1 MGMSGAATWIPR
13 LVSAATLVRL
23 GAANGACQQA
33 ARPDLRPHFPCI
45 RGLARGARV
54 GECTGFVS
62 ESVTASTKIYSK
74 EPVWDPRRW
83 LPTTAEEVKARGWD
97 YLDVIIVSGD
107 AYVDHPAFGTAV
119 IGRLLEAE
127 GLRVAILP
135 QPNWRDDLR
144 DFKKLGAPR
153 MFFGVTAGCMD
164 SMVNRYTAARKPRS
178 EDAYTP
184 GGEIGFRPDYATTVY
199 CQILKK
205 LFPETPIMVGGI
217 EASLRRVT
225 HYDYWS
231 ETLKPSILAESGA
244 DLLVYGMGE
253 LPLKEAVRL
262 LKRGVPFSS
271 LRTIPQTAVLL
282 PPDAKAPKNENWED
296 FTLHSHDECLNDRAL
311 YAKNFKDIETESNR
325 VKARRLFQQVANRLL
340 VVNPPFRTMSEQQI
354 DASFDLP
361 YTRLPHPKYRKR
373 GPIPAYEM
381 IKHSINMHR
390 GCFGGCSFCTISA
403 HQGKF
408 VASRSKESILRE
420 VESIKQ
426 MPDFRG
432 TISDLG
438 GPSANMYK
446 MKGKQQ
452 WICDECVRPS
462 CIWPD
467 VCRNL
472 DTDHTPLLEI
482 YEAVRNTEGVKHAY
496 VASGIR
502 YDLFLHD
509 KGATPEV
516 KASHERY
523 IEELA
528 AHHVPGRIKVAPEH
542 TSDHVLRIMRKPTFK
557 LFHKFKE
564 KFDQA
569 AKKAGK
575 PDMPVVPYFI
585 SSHPGSRPED
595 MAELALQ
602 TKDLGFRLEQVQD
615 FTPTPMTVATEI
627 YATGVHPYDAKPVEV
642 ARSPEEKQEQRSFF
656 FWYKPE
662 MKAALRASMKR
673 LGLDDMARR
682 LLDEKKETR
691 DVTPP
696 PHITPCGMRVPK
708 SAASGEKPASPCQ
721 SRGEPHANRGPAPQ
735 LTKMPKPPKR
745 PKTDVDQLLRD
756 AGVQVGR
763 PKQDGGSR

>member
-1 MGMSGAATWIPR
+1 MSQPSPAAK
-13 LVSAATLVRL
+13 V
-23 GAANGACQQA
+23 
-33 ARPDLRPHFPCI
+33 
-45 RGLARGARV
+45 
-54 GECTGFVS
+54 
-62 ESVTASTKIYSK
+62 YSR
-74 EPVWDPRRW
+74 EPVWDPARW
-83 LPTTAEEVKARGWD
+83 LPTTRDEVAARGWD
-97 YLDVIIVSGD
+97 YLDVILVSGD

-119 IGRLLEAE
+119 IGRMLEAE
-127 GLRVAILP
+127 GLRVAIVA

-164 SMVNRYTAARKPRS
+164 SMVNRYTAAKKLRS

-184 GGEIGFRPDYATTVY
+184 GGEHGFRPDYATTVY
-199 CQILKK
+199 SRILKQ
-205 LFPETPIMVGGI
+205 LFPDVPVMIGGI

-231 ETLKPSILAESGA
+231 EELKPSILADSGA

-253 LPLKEAVRL
+253 LPLKETIRL
-262 LKRGVPFSS
+262 LKQGVPFAS
-271 LRTIPQTAVLL
+271 LTTVPQTAVLL
-282 PPDAKAPKNENWED
+282 PPGEDVPKNKRWED
-296 FTLHSHDECLNDRAL
+296 YTLHSHEYCLDDREK
-311 YAKNFKDIETESNR
+311 YSRNFKDIETESNR
-325 VKARRLFQQVANRLL
+325 VKARRILQQVGERTL
-340 VVNPPFRTMSEQQI
+340 VVNPPFPTMSEQQI
-354 DASFDLP
+354 DRAFDLP

-438 GPSANMYK
+438 GPSGNMYK
-446 MKGKQQ
+446 MKGKEQ

-472 DTDHTPLLEI
+472 DTDHTALLDI
-482 YEAVRNTEGVKHAY
+482 YKSVRETEGVNHAY

-516 KASHERY
+516 KASHEKY

-542 TSDHVLRIMRKPTFK
+542 TSDHVLRVMRKPSFN
-557 LFHKFKE
+557 LFYTFKE
-564 KFDQA
+564 KFEA
-569 AKKAGK
+569 AAAKAGK
-575 PDMPVVPYFI
+575 PKMPVVPYFI

-595 MAELALQ
+595 MAELALK

-627 YATGVHPYDAKPVEV
+627 YATGVHPYDGAEVCV
-642 ARSPEEKQEQRSFF
+642 ARTPEEKQTQRSFF

-662 MKAALRASMKR
+662 MRNALRASMQK
-673 LGLDDMARR
+673 LGLSGMARR
-682 LLDEKKETR
+682 LLDEPQKTE

-696 PHITPCGMRVPK
+696 PHITPCGMKVPSFNKASPKPCGGRHSSPPKAAKGANALKRAPANDDKPEKPK
-708 SAASGEKPASPCQ
+708 SAFEKFF
-721 SRGEPHANRGPAPQ
+721 R
-735 LTKMPKPPKR
+735 KR
-745 PKTDVDQLLRD
+745 
-756 AGVQVGR
+756 
-763 PKQDGGSR
+763 

>member
-1 MGMSGAATWIPR
+1 MSHPPPAAK
-13 LVSAATLVRL
+13 V
-23 GAANGACQQA
+23 
-33 ARPDLRPHFPCI
+33 
-45 RGLARGARV
+45 
-54 GECTGFVS
+54 
-62 ESVTASTKIYSK
+62 YSR
-74 EPVWDPRRW
+74 EPVWDPARW
-83 LPTTAEEVKARGWD
+83 LPTTRDEVAARGWD
-97 YLDVIIVSGD
+97 YLDVILVSGD

-119 IGRLLEAE
+119 IGRMLEAE
-127 GLRVAILP
+127 GLRVAIVA

-164 SMVNRYTAARKPRS
+164 SMVNRYTAAKKLRS

-184 GGEIGFRPDYATTVY
+184 GGEHGFRPDYATTVY
-199 CQILKK
+199 SRILKQ
-205 LFPETPIMVGGI
+205 LFPDVPVMIGGI

-231 ETLKPSILAESGA
+231 EQLKPSILADSGA

-253 LPLKEAVRL
+253 LPLKETIRL
-262 LKRGVPFSS
+262 LKQGVPFSS
-271 LRTIPQTAVLL
+271 LKTVPQTAVLL
-282 PPDAKAPKNENWED
+282 AEGEEVPKNKRWED
-296 FTLHSHDECLNDRAL
+296 FVLHSHEECLADREK
-311 YAKNFKDIETESNR
+311 YSRNFKDIETESNR
-325 VKARRLFQQVANRLL
+325 VKARRILQPVGQRTL
-340 VVNPPFRTMSEQQI
+340 VVNPPFPTMSEEQI
-354 DASFDLP
+354 DRAFDLP

-408 VASRSKESILRE
+408 VASRSKASILRE

-438 GPSANMYK
+438 GPSGNMYK
-446 MKGKQQ
+446 MKGKEQ

-472 DTDHTPLLEI
+472 DTDHTALLDI
-482 YEAVRNTEGVKHAY
+482 YKSVRETEGVNHAY

-516 KASHERY
+516 KASHEKY

-542 TSDHVLRIMRKPTFK
+542 TSDHVLRVMRKPSFN
-557 LFHKFKE
+557 LFYKFKE
-564 KFDQA
+564 KFEA
-569 AKKAGK
+569 AAAKAGK
-575 PDMPVVPYFI
+575 PKMPVVPYFI

-595 MAELALQ
+595 MAELALK

-627 YATGVHPYDAKPVEV
+627 YATGMHPYDGAEVCV
-642 ARSPEEKQEQRSFF
+642 ARSPEEKQTQRSFF

-662 MKAALRASMKR
+662 MKKALRASMLK
-673 LGLDDMARR
+673 LGLGPMAKR
-682 LLDEKKETR
+682 LLDEPQKTE

-696 PHITPCGMRVPK
+696 PHITPCGMRVPGGK
-708 SAASGEKPASPCQ
+708 ADPQPAKRKAAFGKFF
-721 SRGEPHANRGPAPQ
+721 R
-735 LTKMPKPPKR
+735 KR
-745 PKTDVDQLLRD
+745 
-756 AGVQVGR
+756 
-763 PKQDGGSR
+763 

>member
-1 MGMSGAATWIPR
+1 MK
-13 LVSAATLVRL
+13 VSDPQKV
-23 GAANGACQQA
+23 
-33 ARPDLRPHFPCI
+33 
-45 RGLARGARV
+45 
-54 GECTGFVS
+54 
-62 ESVTASTKIYSK
+62 YSH
-74 EPVWDPRRW
+74 EPIWDSARW
-83 LPTTAEEVKARGWD
+83 LPTTRDEIEARGWD
-97 YLDVIIVSGD
+97 YVDVILVSGD
-107 AYVDHPAFGTAV
+107 AYVDHPSFGTAV
-119 IGRLLEAE
+119 VGRIMEHA
-127 GLRVAILP
+127 GFRVAILP

-144 DFKKLGAPR
+144 DFKKLGVPR

-164 SMVNRYTAARKPRS
+164 SMVNRYTAAKKLRS

-184 GGEIGFRPDYATTVY
+184 GGEHGFRPDYASAVY
-199 CQILKK
+199 AKILKQ
-205 LFPETPIMVGGI
+205 LYPEVPVLLGGI

-231 ETLKPSILAESGA
+231 DQLMPGILESSGA

-253 LPLKEAVRL
+253 LPLREILRL
-262 LKRGVPFSS
+262 LKAGVPFSS
-271 LRTIPQTAVLL
+271 LKTIPQTAVMIEAGEAL
-282 PPDAKAPKNENWED
+282 PKNRHWDD
-296 FTLHSHDECLNDRAL
+296 FTLHAHEECLADRGR
-311 YAKNFKDIETESNR
+311 YSENFKNIETESNR
-325 VKARRLFQQVANRLL
+325 VKARRLLQPVGERTL
-340 VVNPPFRTMSEQQI
+340 VVNPPYPTMSEEQI
-354 DASFDLP
+354 DKSFDLP

-408 VASRSKESILRE
+408 VASRSKASILRE
-420 VESIKQ
+420 VEQVKQ

-432 TISDLG
+432 TITDLG

-472 DTDHTPLLEI
+472 DTDHTALLDI
-482 YEAVRNTEGVKHAY
+482 YQSVRETPGVKHAF
-496 VASGIR
+496 VTSGIR

-516 KASHERY
+516 KASHEKY

-528 AHHVPGRIKVAPEH
+528 AHHVSGRLKVAPEH
-542 TSDHVLRIMRKPTFK
+542 TSDHVLKVMRKPTFN
-557 LFHKFKE
+557 LFYKFKE
-564 KFDQA
+564 KFDRA

-575 PDMPVVPYFI
+575 EKTQIIPYFI

-595 MAELALQ
+595 MAELALK

-627 YATGVHPYDAKPVEV
+627 YATGVHPYDQKPVSV
-642 ARSPEEKQEQRSFF
+642 ARTPEEKQEQRSFF
-656 FWYKPE
+656 FWYRPE
-662 MKAALRASMKR
+662 MKAVLRKSMQR
-673 LGLDDMARR
+673 LGLGEIAAR
-682 LLDEKKETR
+682 LLDEKKKTV

-696 PHITPCGMRVPK
+696 PHIAPCGMKMSDV
-708 SAASGEKPASPCQ
+708 AAQSGARLEAARRGAKKPMKA
-721 SRGEPHANRGPAPQ
+721 
-735 LTKMPKPPKR
+735 
-745 PKTDVDQLLRD
+745 DVEGLLKE
-756 AGVQVGR
+756 AGVRV
-763 PKQDGGSR
+763 KE

>member
-1 MGMSGAATWIPR
+1 MPT
-13 LVSAATLVRL
+13 
-23 GAANGACQQA
+23 
-33 ARPDLRPHFPCI
+33 
-45 RGLARGARV
+45 
-54 GECTGFVS
+54 
-62 ESVTASTKIYSK
+62 TAPASNKIYSR
-74 EPVWDPRRW
+74 EPVWDPARW
-83 LPTTAEEVKARGWD
+83 LPTTADEVQARGWD
-97 YLDVIIVSGD
+97 YVDVIIISGD

-119 IGRLLEAE
+119 IGRLLESE
-127 GLRVAILP
+127 GLRVAIIP

-153 MFFGVTAGCMD
+153 LFFGVTAGCMD
-164 SMVNRYTAARKPRS
+164 SMVNRYTAAKKPRS

-184 GGEIGFRPDYATTVY
+184 GGEHGFRPDYATTVY
-199 CQILKK
+199 VQCLKK
-205 LFPETPIMVGGI
+205 LFPDVPVMIGGI

-231 ETLKPSILAESGA
+231 DTIKPSILAESGA

-253 LPLKEAVRL
+253 PPLKEIIRL
-262 LKRGVPFSS
+262 LKRGVPFAS

-282 PPDAKAPKNENWED
+282 PSGMKEPKNGNWED
-296 FTLHSHDECLNDRAL
+296 FTLHSHEECGRDRAL

-325 VKARRLFQQVANRLL
+325 VKARRLLQPTGDRLL
-340 VVNPPFRTMSEQQI
+340 VVNPPFPTMGEAEI
-354 DASFDLP
+354 DSSFDLP

-408 VASRSKESILRE
+408 VASRSKTSILRE

-446 MKGKQQ
+446 MKGKEQ

-472 DTDHTPLLEI
+472 DTDHTALLDI
-482 YEAVRNTEGVKHAY
+482 YKSVRETEGVNHAF
-496 VASGIR
+496 VTSGIR
-502 YDLFLHD
+502 YDLFLHE
-509 KGATPEV
+509 KGASPQA

-523 IEELA
+523 VDELA
-528 AHHVPGRIKVAPEH
+528 QHHVSGRLKVAPEH
-542 TSDHVLRIMRKPTFK
+542 TSDHVLRVMRKPSFK
-557 LFHKFKE
+557 LFYKFKE
-564 KFDQA
+564 KFDRA

-575 PDMPVVPYFI
+575 EKTQIIPYFI

-595 MAELALQ
+595 MAELALK

-627 YATGVHPYDAKPVEV
+627 YATGVHPYDGAEVCV
-642 ARSPEEKQEQRSFF
+642 ARTPEEKQEQRSFF

-662 MKAALRASMKR
+662 MKAALRKSMTR
-673 LGLDDMARR
+673 LGLGDMAAR
-682 LLDEKKETR
+682 LLDGKQKTV

-696 PHITPCGMRVPK
+696 PHITPCGMQAPGARLAAATARPHRVK
-708 SAASGEKPASPCQ
+708 KPSP
-721 SRGEPHANRGPAPQ
+721 
-735 LTKMPKPPKR
+735 L
-745 PKTDVDQLLRD
+745 DDLLRE
-756 AGVQVGR
+756 AGVKVAR
-763 PKQDGGSR
+763 PAKNPPPGP